1 MSTELVEIMTI
12 KKLIKLLI
20 SRMKLRKIITELRDG
35 VLLALD
41 QEVTTEASDQVE
53 DC

>member
-1 MSTELVEIMTI
+1 MESCHPE
-12 KKLIKLLI
+12 
-20 SRMKLRKIITELRDG
+20 
-35 VLLALD
+35 VLTNWLALD